1 MQIRNGFSDAYAK
14 YINIRQVN
22 NCFWVI
28 LFSIKQKVEENFL
41 QCRYTGIYVICP
53 SQQIKQYI
61 HMWQCE
67 RLVDKLFYWLRRH
80 IAC

>member
-1 MQIRNGFSDAYAK
+1 MIKTAIREKGLRDSMQIRNGFSDAYAK

-61 HMWQCE
+61 HM
-67 RLVDKLFYWLRRH
+67 
-80 IAC
+80 